1 MLDRVRSFVE
11 TYQMLQPGGRVV
23 AGISGGPDSVCLL
36 FLLKE
41 LCREQGARL
50 YAVHVHHGL
59 RGTEADGDE
68 AFVRE
73 LCARFA
79 DFVPLPGAVVPAD
92 SMLREFIGADLP

>member
-68 AFVRE
+68 AFVRT
-73 LCARFA
+73 LCQS
-79 DFVPLPGAVVPAD
+79 PPGWPETDIA
-92 SMLREFIGADLP
+92 F